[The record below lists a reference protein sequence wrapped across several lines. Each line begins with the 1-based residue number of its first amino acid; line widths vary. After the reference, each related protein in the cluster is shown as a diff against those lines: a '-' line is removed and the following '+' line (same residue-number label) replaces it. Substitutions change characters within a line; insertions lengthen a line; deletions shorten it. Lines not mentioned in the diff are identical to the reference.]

1 MKKDFK
7 NKLLEKLLT
16 DKSIDQKISILSL
29 LNKYEIIERDLD
41 EEKINLDHQG
51 KILLFPIKI

>member
-7 NKLLEKLLT
+7 NKILEQLLT

-29 LNKYEIIERDLD
+29 LNKYEIIERDLID
-41 EEKINLDHQG
+41 EKFNSDHQG
-51 KILLFPIKI
+51 KILLFPIKK

>member
-7 NKLLEKLLT
+7 NKILEQLLT

-29 LNKYEIIERDLD
+29 LNKYEIIQRDLV
-41 EEKINLDHQG
+41 EEKIKSDHQG
-51 KILLFPIKI
+51 KILIFPIKK

>member
-7 NKLLEKLLT
+7 NKILEQLLT

-29 LNKYEIIERDLD
+29 LNKYEIIERDLV
-41 EEKINLDHQG
+41 EEKINSDHQG
-51 KILLFPIKI
+51 KILLFPIKK